1 VLYVLCISQ
10 RVRGKLFP
18 EFVLDARAG
27 STATDPGFAAIFA
40 VHGGAV
46 DYAKMMFW
54 SFVAGFSE
62 RFVTDIVS
70 RFDSA
75 STSDGKGKD

>member
-1 VLYVLCISQ
+1 MRTEYPT
-10 RVRGKLFP
+10 P
-18 EFVLDARAG
+18 ERKATSVSAFTTRRSRRA
-27 STATDPGFAAIFA
+27 D
-40 VHGGAV
+40 VHGEAV

-70 RFDSA
+70 KFENDSGPSGRPGA
-75 STSDGKGKD
+75 